1 MTKSRQ
7 LKQVL
12 DILRKAAV
20 SEIHMGTALAD
31 AVLQI
36 CEIDGMDDAVINH
49 PAVKKMLKSDLIG
62 DGGWE
67 SAHMDVLAQISLI
80 GHRNFRDE
88 VRRLSMIMNI
98 RGGMCNLVWCY
109 EGTDY
114 HIDYLDR
121 VALMHEL
128 CTDLTNEGIQHSLI
142 NTDPYSENRPCIGW
156 ETRTF

>member
-1 MTKSRQ
+1 MINSRH

-20 SEIHMGTALAD
+20 SDLHMATALTD

-36 CEIDGMDDAVINH
+36 CEIEEMDAGVINH
-49 PAVKKMLKSDLIG
+49 PTVKKMLKTDLIG

-80 GHRNFRDE
+80 GHPHFRDE

-109 EGTDY
+109 EGTDQ
-114 HIDYLDR
+114 HMHYLDR
-121 VALMHEL
+121 VALMHRL
-128 CTDLTNEGIQHSLI
+128 MTDLTNERIQGSLV
-142 NTDPYSENRPCIGW
+142 NTDPYSENRPCIGI
-156 ETRTF
+156 F